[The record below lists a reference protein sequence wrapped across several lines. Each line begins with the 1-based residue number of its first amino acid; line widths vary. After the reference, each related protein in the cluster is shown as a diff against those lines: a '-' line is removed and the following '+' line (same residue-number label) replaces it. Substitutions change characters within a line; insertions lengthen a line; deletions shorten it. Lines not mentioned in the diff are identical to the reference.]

1 MAADTVQASLN
12 GRFTY
17 HADKGESWRIMGG
30 DGPVAGDCED
40 YSLTLVWLYEGRS
53 MWRFWWALVTF
64 EYVLWQCLSPGGAGH
79 AVVWCRGRGWADN
92 IQHQLVSRGDLKA
105 KGYRLRFPY
114 LFPLVALKF
123 LLRPLR
129 QRI

>member
-1 MAADTVQASLN
+1 MAADAVQATLN

-17 HADKGESWRIMGG
+17 RADKGESWRIMDG

-40 YSLTLVWLYEGRS
+40 YSLTLVWLYEGQS

-64 EYVLWQCLSPGGAGH
+64 KYVFWHCLMPWGVGH
-79 AVVWCRGRGWADN
+79 AVVWCRGRGWTDN
-92 IQHQLVSRGDLKA
+92 IQRQMVTRGDLKA
-105 KGYRLRFPY
+105 KGYRLRVPY
-114 LFPLVALKF
+114 PVPVVALKF
-123 LLRPLR
+123 LLRPLL